1 MEAMTIILGVFL
13 LIACYITLACETIF
27 DRSMWM
33 GRDRR
38 ADELLRSVL
47 TQEQYGQL
55 MRQSYI
61 DIKSPRDPERIYR
74 VPRGRGL
81 VEVIE
86 QGRSTAR
93 LCLQSLVR
101 LPDADIVVMHKL
113 MIEADEETY
122 LHIANSF
129 TPIESMTEM
138 L

>member
-13 LIACYITLACETIF
+13 LIVCYMTLACETIF
-27 DRSMWM
+27 DRSVWT
-33 GRDRR
+33 GSDRR

-55 MRQSYI
+55 MRQGSI

-93 LCLQSLVR
+93 LCLQSLER

-113 MIEADEETY
+113 MKR
-122 LHIANSF
+122 
-129 TPIESMTEM
+129 PICRLPRDSHR
-138 L
+138 